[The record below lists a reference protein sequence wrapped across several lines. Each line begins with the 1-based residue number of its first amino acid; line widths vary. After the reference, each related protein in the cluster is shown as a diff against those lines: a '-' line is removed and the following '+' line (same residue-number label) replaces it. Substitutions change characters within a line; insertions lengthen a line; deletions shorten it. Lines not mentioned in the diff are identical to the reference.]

1 MFGPALIIFRE
12 TIEAALVISIVAAAT
27 RSVSG
32 RTLMITLGVLV
43 GVVGSGV
50 LAGLTE
56 TIANLA
62 DGSGQ
67 ELFNAAVLGVAVL
80 MLAWHHIWMS
90 SHGAELAR
98 DAKRVGAEVSDGSR
112 GLSAIM
118 ILIALTVLRE
128 GAESVLFLHG
138 MASGGGSSL
147 ADVLGGG
154 ALGLAG
160 GATLG
165 IVMYFGLMRIPLK
178 WFFTITGWL
187 IVLLAAGLAGQ
198 MARFLIQADWL
209 PSLVSPLWDTSMIL
223 SSDSLLGRILH
234 ALVGYEPSPS
244 AMQMLFYVA
253 TLAAILF
260 TASLVKRQQAVT
272 KNPYKAKTQLQNS

>member
-27 RSVSG
+27 RGVSR
-32 RTLMITLGVLV
+32 RTLFIVLGVLL
-43 GVVGSGV
+43 GILGSGV

-62 DGSGQ
+62 EGSGQ
-67 ELFNAAVLGVAVL
+67 ELFNAAVLGIAVL
-80 MLAWHHIWMS
+80 MLGWHHVWMS

-98 DAKRVGAEVSDGSR
+98 DAKRVGVQVSEGAA
-112 GLSAIM
+112 GLSAIL

-138 MASGGGSSL
+138 MASGGGTSMT
-147 ADVLGGG
+147 DVFGGG

-160 GATLG
+160 GAALG
-165 IVMYFGLMRIPLK
+165 VLMYSGLMRIPLK
-178 WFFTITGWL
+178 WFFSVTGWL

-209 PSLVSPLWDTSMIL
+209 PALISPLWDTSFIL
-223 SSDSLLGRILH
+223 SSDSLVGRILH

-244 AMQMLFYVA
+244 AMQMLFYVV
-253 TLAAILF
+253 TLGLILAC
-260 TASLVKRQQAVT
+260 ASLVKRHQSHGAGL
-272 KNPYKAKTQLQNS
+272 AKTSRA

>member
-1 MFGPALIIFRE
+1 MFGSALIIFRE
-12 TIEAALVISIVAAAT
+12 TLEAALVISIVAAAT
-27 RSVSG
+27 RSVSR
-32 RTLMITLGVLV
+32 RTLMISLGVLA
-43 GVVGSGV
+43 GVIGSAV

-56 TIANLA
+56 TIANMA

-67 ELFNAAVLGVAVL
+67 ELFNAGVLGVAVL
-80 MLAWHHIWMS
+80 MLGWHHVWMS

-98 DAKRVGAEVSDGSR
+98 DAKRVGAEVSEGSR
-112 GLSAIM
+112 GLSAIT

-138 MASGGGSSL
+138 MASGDGSSL
-147 ADVLGGG
+147 GDVLGGG
-154 ALGLAG
+154 ALGLVG

-165 IVMYFGLMRIPLK
+165 VIMYFGLMRIPLK
-178 WFFTITGWL
+178 WFFSVTGWM

-209 PSLVSPLWDTSMIL
+209 PSLVSPLWDTSTIL
-223 SSDSLLGRILH
+223 SADSLPGRILH

-244 AMQMLFYVA
+244 AMQMVFYVA
-253 TLAAILF
+253 TLGVILF
-260 TASLVKRQQAVT
+260 IASLVKRQQASVR
-272 KNPYKAKTQLQNS
+272 PA

>member
-1 MFGPALIIFRE
+1 MFGSALIIFRE
-12 TIEAALVISIVAAAT
+12 TLEAALVISIVAAAT
-27 RSVSG
+27 RSVSR
-32 RTLMITLGVLV
+32 RTLMISLGVLA
-43 GVVGSGV
+43 GLIGSGV

-67 ELFNAAVLGVAVL
+67 ELFNAGVLGVAVL
-80 MLAWHHIWMS
+80 MLGWHHVWMS

-98 DAKRVGAEVSDGSR
+98 DAKRVGAEVSDGTR

-138 MASGGGSSL
+138 MASGDGSSL

-160 GATLG
+160 GAALG
-165 IVMYFGLMRIPLK
+165 MVMYFGLMRIPLK
-178 WFFTITGWL
+178 WFFGVTGWML
-187 IVLLAAGLAGQ
+187 VLLAAGLAGQ

-209 PSLVSPLWDTSMIL
+209 PSLVSPLWDTSAIL
-223 SSDSLLGRILH
+223 SADSLAGRILH

-244 AMQMLFYVA
+244 AMQMLFYGA
-253 TLAAILF
+253 TLGLILF
-260 TASLVKRQQAVT
+260 AASRVRRRQAG
-272 KNPYKAKTQLQNS
+272 AHAA

>member
-1 MFGPALIIFRE
+1 MFGSALIIFRE
-12 TIEAALVISIVAAAT
+12 TLEAALVISIVAAAT
-27 RSVSG
+27 RNVSR
-32 RTLMITLGVLV
+32 RTLMISLGVLA
-43 GVVGSGV
+43 GLIGSGV

-67 ELFNAAVLGVAVL
+67 ELFNAGVLGVAVL
-80 MLAWHHIWMS
+80 MLGWHHVWMS

-98 DAKRVGAEVSDGSR
+98 DAKRVGAEVSDGTR

-138 MASGGGSSL
+138 MASGDGSSL

-160 GATLG
+160 GAALG
-165 IVMYFGLMRIPLK
+165 MVMYFGLMRIPLK
-178 WFFTITGWL
+178 WFFGVTGWML
-187 IVLLAAGLAGQ
+187 VLLAAGLAGQ

-209 PSLVSPLWDTSMIL
+209 PSLVSPLWDTSAIL
-223 SSDSLLGRILH
+223 SADSLAGRILH

-244 AMQMLFYVA
+244 AMQMLFYGA
-253 TLAAILF
+253 TLGLILF
-260 TASLVKRQQAVT
+260 AASRVRRRQAG
-272 KNPYKAKTQLQNS
+272 ARAA